1 MRLAGFSRRA
11 GAADRQSGVAA
22 VEMALILP
30 LFMVLVM
37 GAIDWGWFF
46 FVHQRVVNAARE
58 GARAGTLLPPPPQT
72 AIVDA
77 EDEAQDG
84 AEDYLE
90 RAQLQRTGVTATYQA
105 VGAADGIRVTIAY
118 PFQGLTGFLAGLGL
132 LPTEA
137 RATAVMRW
145 Q

>member
-1 MRLAGFSRRA
+1 MTGRRSGGRHDGQR
-11 GAADRQSGVAA
+11 GAAA
-22 VEMALILP
+22 VEFALILP
-30 LFMVLVM
+30 LFMTLVM

-58 GARAGTLLPPPPQT
+58 GSRAGTLLPPPPAT
-72 AIVDA
+72 AIGDA
-77 EDEAQDG
+77 RDEAIDG

-90 RAQLQRTGVTATYQA
+90 RAQLQRTGVTADYEA

-118 PFQGLTGFLAGLGL
+118 PFQGLTGFFSSLGL
-132 LPTEA
+132 LPAQA
-137 RATAVMRW
+137 RATALMRW